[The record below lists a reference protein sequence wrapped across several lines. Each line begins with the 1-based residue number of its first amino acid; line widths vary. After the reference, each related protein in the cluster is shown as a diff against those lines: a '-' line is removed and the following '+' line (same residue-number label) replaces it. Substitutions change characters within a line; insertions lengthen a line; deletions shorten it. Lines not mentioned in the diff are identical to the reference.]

1 MSIKIALA
9 GNPNS
14 GKTTLFNTLTGAT
27 QYVGNWPGVTV
38 EKKEGRIRKN
48 KDITVVDLPGIY
60 SLSPYT
66 LEEVIARNYLL
77 NEKPDVIVNIVDT
90 TNIERNLYLTTQ
102 LMELG
107 IPVVVALNMMDVFI
121 KSGDTI
127 DSNNLKKLFN
137 CEVVEISALKN
148 RGTKDLV
155 EAIRKS
161 YEEKLIPNNV
171 KFDDEIEQNIFKIM
185 EIANVDRWTAIKLFE
200 NDEKITQESE
210 LDENII
216 SKIENIRIN
225 LLKKENND
233 VESIIIDQR
242 YNFVTSSLSLICVKA
257 NKDKRTISQKIDLI
271 VTNRWLALPIFAVI
285 IFAVYYLAIS
295 SVGGFFTDFIN
306 NTVFGPTGIPYFV
319 ETFLTNINTASW
331 LIGLIVD
338 GIIGG
343 VGAVLGFLPQMLVLF
358 LLLGFLE
365 DTGYMSR
372 IAFILD
378 KIFRKFGLS
387 GKSFIPML
395 ISTGC
400 AVPGIMATRT
410 IDNRSERR
418 ISMITTS
425 FMPCSAKLPI
435 IALISGAMFRGAS
448 YQFLI
453 APSAYFV
460 GIIAII
466 ISGIILKKIKIFR
479 GDASPFVMELPNYHW
494 PRIKNLLI
502 LVYDKLKSFVKKAG
516 TIILLAAVVV
526 WFLSNF
532 SWRLSMVT
540 ENESMLADIGRTFS
554 VLFSPL
560 GWGDW
565 KATVATFTG
574 LIAKENVVGTFG
586 VLYGFTE
593 ITANGVEIW
602 EVLSVDF
609 TSLSAYSFL
618 IFNLLCAPC
627 VAAIGALKKEAGS
640 FKWMVFAIAYQTVF
654 AYLVSFMIFQI
665 GMMFMLGF
673 SLGSLIAVLVIIL
686 FVFMIVR
693 PDLIIKRRKNINGR
707 ILNK

>member
-1 MSIKIALA
+1 MNIKVALA

-38 EKKEGRIRKN
+38 EKKEGKIKKN
-48 KDITVVDLPGIY
+48 KDITIVDLPGIY

-66 LEEVIARNYLL
+66 LEEIIARNFLI

-107 IPVVVALNMMDVFI
+107 IPVVIALNMMDVLA
-121 KSGDTI
+121 KTGDTI
-127 DSNNLKKLFN
+127 NSTNLKDLFN

-148 RGTKDLV
+148 RGTKELI
-155 EAIRKS
+155 EAIRKA
-161 YEEKLIPNNV
+161 YKEKKVPKGV
-171 KFDDEIEQNIFKIM
+171 VFSKDIENSLSEIM
-185 EIANVDRWTAIKLFE
+185 EVSNTNRWTSLKLFE
-200 NDEKITQESE
+200 NDERIAEITE
-210 LDENII
+210 LDESQL
-216 SKIENIRIN
+216 SKINEIRDQTSI
-225 LLKKENND
+225 KEDND
-233 VESIIIDQR
+233 IESIIIDQR
-242 YNFVTSSLSLICVKA
+242 YNFVTNSLPQIFKKMNNH
-257 NKDKRTISQKIDLI
+257 NKTTSEKIDAI
-271 VTNRWLALPIFAVI
+271 VTNRWLALPIFAIV

-295 SVGGFFTDFIN
+295 SVGGFFTDLIN
-306 NTVFGPTGIPYFV
+306 DTIFGPSGIPHFI
-319 ETFLTNINTASW
+319 ETFLTNINTADW

-410 IDNRSERR
+410 IDNISERR
-418 ISMITTS
+418 ITMTTTS

-435 IALISGAMFRGAS
+435 IALISGAMFRGMK

-460 GIIAII
+460 GIIAVI
-466 ISGIILKKIKIFR
+466 ISGVILKKMKIFR
-479 GDASPFVMELPNYHW
+479 GEVSPFVMELPNYHW
-494 PRIKNLLI
+494 PRIKNLTI
-502 LVYDKLKSFVKKAG
+502 LVYDKLKSFIKKAG
-516 TIILLAAVVV
+516 TIILLATVVI
-526 WFLSNF
+526 WFLSSFNWKF
-532 SWRLSMVT
+532 ILVS
-540 ENESMLADIGRTFS
+540 ENDSILADIGKIFA
-554 VLFSPL
+554 VLFKPL
-560 GWGDW
+560 GWGNW

-586 VLYGFTE
+586 VLYGFSE
-593 ITANGVEIW
+593 IAANGMEIW

-609 TSLSAYSFL
+609 TALSAYSFL

-627 VAAIGALKKEAGS
+627 FAAIGAIKKEGG
-640 FKWMVFAIAYQTVF
+640 FKWMLFAVTYQTLF
-654 AYLVSFMIFQI
+654 AYLISFVIFQI
-665 GMMFMLGF
+665 GMIFIVGF
-673 SLGSLIAVLVIIL
+673 SLLAFIAIIIIL
-686 FVFMIVR
+686 LFLFMLIR
-693 PDLIIKRRKNINGR
+693 PDIIIKRRKEIKCGN
-707 ILNK
+707 L

>member
-306 NTVFGPTGIPYFV
+306 DTVFGPTGIPYFV
-319 ETFLTNINTASW
+319 EAFLTNINTASW

-418 ISMITTS
+418 ITMITTS

-435 IALISGAMFRGAS
+435 IALISG
-448 YQFLI
+448 
-453 APSAYFV
+453 
-460 GIIAII
+460 
-466 ISGIILKKIKIFR
+466 
-479 GDASPFVMELPNYHW
+479 
-494 PRIKNLLI
+494 
-502 LVYDKLKSFVKKAG
+502 
-516 TIILLAAVVV
+516 
-526 WFLSNF
+526 
-532 SWRLSMVT
+532 
-540 ENESMLADIGRTFS
+540 
-554 VLFSPL
+554 
-560 GWGDW
+560 
-565 KATVATFTG
+565 
-574 LIAKENVVGTFG
+574 
-586 VLYGFTE
+586 
-593 ITANGVEIW
+593 
-602 EVLSVDF
+602 
-609 TSLSAYSFL
+609 
-618 IFNLLCAPC
+618 
-627 VAAIGALKKEAGS
+627 
-640 FKWMVFAIAYQTVF
+640 
-654 AYLVSFMIFQI
+654 
-665 GMMFMLGF
+665 
-673 SLGSLIAVLVIIL
+673 
-686 FVFMIVR
+686 
-693 PDLIIKRRKNINGR
+693 
-707 ILNK
+707 

>member
-14 GKTTLFNTLTGAT
+14 GKTTLFNTLTGTT

-38 EKKEGRIRKN
+38 EKKEGKIKRN

-66 LEEVIARNYLL
+66 LEEVIARNFLI
-77 NEKPDVIVNIVDT
+77 NEKPDVIINIVDT
-90 TNIERNLYLTTQ
+90 TNMERNLYLTTQ

-107 IPVVVALNMMDVFI
+107 IPVVIALNMMDI
-121 KSGDTI
+121 ILKTGDKI
-127 DSNNLKKLFN
+127 NAENLRKLFN

-148 RGTKDLV
+148 RGTKDLI
-155 EAIRKS
+155 EAVRKAA
-161 YEEKLIPNNV
+161 EEKKVPSNA
-171 KFDDEIEQNIFKIM
+171 KFSLGIENDIASIM
-185 EIANVDRWTAIKLFE
+185 NIANVNRWTSIKLFE
-200 NDEKITQESE
+200 NDEKIIEEINLNANT
-210 LDENII
+210 L
-216 SKIENIRIN
+216 SKIEEIRTN
-225 LLKKENND
+225 LIKKEDND
-233 VESIIIDQR
+233 VESIIIDER
-242 YNFVTSSLSLICVKA
+242 YNFVTSSLPEICVRA
-257 NKDKRTISQKIDLI
+257 NIDKKTISQKIDSV
-271 VTNRWLALPIFAVI
+271 VTNRWLALPIFAVV
-285 IFAVYYLAIS
+285 IFTVYYLAIS
-295 SVGGFFTDFIN
+295 SVGGFLTDFIN
-306 NTVFGPTGIPYFV
+306 DTVFGPNGIPYFV
-319 ETFLTNINTASW
+319 ETFLTNINAAGW

-410 IDNRSERR
+410 IGNRSERR
-418 ISMITTS
+418 ITMTTTS

-435 IALISGAMFRGAS
+435 IALISGAMFRGSS

-453 APSAYFV
+453 APSAYFI
-460 GIIAII
+460 GIIAVI
-466 ISGIILKKIKIFR
+466 ISGVILKKIKVFR
-479 GDASPFVMELPNYHW
+479 GEVSPFVMELPNYHW
-494 PRIKNLLI
+494 PRVKNLTI
-502 LVYDKLKSFVKKAG
+502 LVYDKLKSFVIKAG
-516 TIILLAAVVV
+516 TIILLAAVFV
-526 WFLSNF
+526 WFLSSF
-532 SWRLSMVT
+532 SWNFKMVS
-540 ENESMLADIGRTFS
+540 ENESMLADVGRTFA
-554 VLFSPL
+554 VLFKPL

-586 VLYGFTE
+586 VLYGFSE
-593 ITANGVEIW
+593 VAANGMEIW

-609 TSLSAYSFL
+609 TALSAYSFL

-627 VAAIGALKKEAGS
+627 FAAIGAIKKEAGS
-640 FKWMVFAIAYQTVF
+640 FKWMFFAITYQTVF
-654 AYLVSFMIFQI
+654 AYLISFIIYQI
-665 GMMFMLGF
+665 GMIFITGF
-673 SLGSLIAVLVIIL
+673 SFLSALAILVIIL
-686 FVFMIVR
+686 FVFMIIR
-693 PDLIIKRRKNINGR
+693 PDLIIKRRKDIKCGN
-707 ILNK
+707 L